1 MSWECPDCKF
11 DNHEMRSKCRNCK
24 TPRDDKSKEPKDL
37 GEKKMTL
44 SAWTCVF
51 CAYPGNDDLHLNCA
65 CCQQI
70 RADRLLQPHEFER
83 ICAHDRAMQEERD
96 RAAKT
101 RYCAITDEMVPVDQP
116 KAPDTY
122 ADLRKAVAAYV
133 KRYPEHAAPPPLKK
147 SIQLGPVASSKPV
160 NARKLIEAIMNR
172 MEQDQAFHKGVMIEL
187 AVLYG
192 CEAEGE

>member
-24 TPRDDKSKEPKDL
+24 TPRDDKSKEPKEL

-44 SAWTCVF
+44 GSWACVF
-51 CAYPGNDDLHLNCA
+51 CAYPGNDDLYLNCA

-83 ICAHDRAMQEERD
+83 IHAHDRAMQEETD
-96 RAAKT
+96 RTAKT
-101 RYCAITDEMVPVDQP
+101 RYCAVTDEMVPVDQQSGVP
-116 KAPDTY
+116 LSKI
-122 ADLRKAVAAYV
+122 LRRTKEIVED
-133 KRYPEHAAPPPLKK
+133 KR
-147 SIQLGPVASSKPV
+147 SIPHGHNITGIRPTKPV
-160 NARKLIEAIMNR
+160 NARKLIEAIMDR

-192 CEAEGE
+192 CEAE

>member
-24 TPRDDKSKEPKDL
+24 KPRDDKSKEPKEL
-37 GEKKMTL
+37 GEKKMAL

-51 CAYPGNDDLHLNCA
+51 CAYSGNDDLHLNCV

-96 RAAKT
+96 RAART
-101 RYCAITDEMVPVDQP
+101 RYCAITDEMVPVTSMSG
-116 KAPDTY
+116 AE
-122 ADLRKAVAAYV
+122 YV
-133 KRYPEHAAPPPLKK
+133 PIVQGPSKK
-147 SIQLGPVASSKPV
+147 KISRGPIASSKTV
-160 NARKLIEAIMNR
+160 NARKLIEAIMDR

-187 AVLYG
+187 AVMHG
-192 CEAEGE
+192 CEAETGGG